1 MATFSGI
8 AMITRALLAARAGLQ
23 FQGARDLYQV
33 FGYPRVITPE
43 MLYDKYKRQDVA
55 STVIDKPAEALW
67 TSPPKVTYSPEGTP
81 PEEVVDLLAPFN
93 NTYHLWSQVL
103 RADKLLGMEPYVL
116 LYLGLPG
123 EANKQVTGAGKNTK
137 LSFIQ
142 VFGGSCTQIKQ
153 YDADP
158 SSPRFG
164 HPMMYSLKVQQAD
177 GRVQVSKDVHYTRV
191 IHLTNELLD
200 SNILSEPRMVKGFN
214 VLEDIMK
221 IAGGS
226 AETFW
231 LTSNRGMQVDV
242 DKEMEVSP
250 GDLEALS
257 DEIDEYQHQLRRVL
271 RTRGVKVNSL
281 GADTVDPRGAFTTSL
296 SVLSAT
302 YKIPQRILMGAEAG
316 QLASEQDRANWAISV
331 QERRASFA
339 EPHVIRP
346 IVSRLQQLGIVDT
359 SNDPLRI
366 EWPEAF
372 KLSPLEKAQTM
383 AQTARA
389 VVNLSRQTQ
398 LGNPLL
404 TTGECRKVV
413 GFTENTTLPSVEQSM
428 EWQMTKSQPQ
438 EDPET
443 EDEEDDDQNKQ
454 GNQGNQGNNRE

>member
-1 MATFSGI
+1 MATFSSGI
-8 AMITRALLAARAGLQ
+8 AMITRALLAVRAGLQ
-23 FQGARDLYQV
+23 FQGARDLFAV

-43 MLYDKYKRQDVA
+43 MLYDKYKRQDIA

-67 TSPPKVTYSPEGTP
+67 TSPPKVTYSPEGTS
-81 PEEVVDLLAPFN
+81 PENIVDLLSPLS
-93 NTYHLWSQVL
+93 NTHLLWSHVL
-103 RADKLLGMEPYVL
+103 HADKLLGMEPFVL

-123 EANKQVTGAGKNTK
+123 QADSPAVSNRKDTK

-142 VFGGSCTQIKQ
+142 VFGASCAQIKK
-153 YDADP
+153 YDVDP
-158 SSPRFG
+158 NSVRFG
-164 HPMMYSLKVQQAD
+164 LPVMYSLKVQQAD
-177 GRVQVSKDVHYTRV
+177 GRVQVAKDVHYTRV

-200 SNILSEPRMVKGFN
+200 NNILSEPRMVKGFN

-242 DKEMEVSP
+242 DKEMEVSE
-250 GDLEALS
+250 GDLAALS
-257 DEIDEYQHQLRRVL
+257 DEIEEYQHQLRRVL

-281 GADTVDPRGAFTTSL
+281 GADVVDPRGAFSTSL
-296 SVLSAT
+296 SVLSST

-316 QLASEQDRANWAISV
+316 QLASEQDRANWAVSV
-331 QERRASFA
+331 QERRTSFA
-339 EPHVIRP
+339 EPLVIRP
-346 IVSRLQQLGIVDT
+346 IVARLQQLGLIDT
-359 SNDPLRI
+359 SDQPLRV

-372 KLSPLEKAQTM
+372 QLSPLEKAQTM

-404 TTGECRKVV
+404 TTDECRKVI
-413 GFTENTTLPSVEQSM
+413 GFTENATLPSVEDSM
-428 EWQMTKSQPQ
+428 TWQKTKNQPS
-438 EDPET
+438 T
-443 EDEEDDDQNKQ
+443 KAAK
-454 GNQGNQGNNRE
+454 